1 MNRVDGSLAFGIV
14 QPRGVN
20 ASMRRVLRK
29 VVTTIAHGESE
40 IGTEA
45 RAGEAPAKEG
55 EGRNRGVNTRRVTAR
70 EPEWRGRRGGAAG
83 GKRRGAASRAP
94 PGAPGGGGGGGGPP
108 SR

>member
-55 EGRNRGVNTRRVTAR
+55 ESRNAGVNTRRVTAR

-83 GKRRGAASRAP
+83 GEGRRAGSPPPPRDRRGAA
-94 PGAPGGGGGGGGPP
+94 GAG
-108 SR
+108 